1 MSDQFRPPIVDPLNT
16 AEHADADA
24 AARREEAR
32 ERGLPEHE
40 IDADETVGGGVLSSG
55 GTAID
60 RGTGTLGGRA
70 QDRDRPEPD
79 DEDFDGDDV
88 ADRVVPEPIDPERRG
103 PEPS

>member
-24 AARREEAR
+24 AERREEAR

-40 IDADETVGGGVLSSG
+40 IDADEPVGGGVLSCG
-55 GTAID
+55 GTASD

-70 QDRDRPEPD
+70 QDRERPLPD

-88 ADRVVPEPIDPERRG
+88 ADRVVPEPVDPDRRA
-103 PEPS
+103 PEPR

>member
-40 IDADETVGGGVLSSG
+40 IDDDETVGGGVLSSG

-60 RGTGTLGGRA
+60 RGTGTLGGLA
-70 QDRDRPEPD
+70 QNRDRPRAE
-79 DEDFDGDDV
+79 DEDFDGEDV
-88 ADRVVPEPIDPERRG
+88 ADRVVPEPAESDRTAPERR
-103 PEPS
+103 